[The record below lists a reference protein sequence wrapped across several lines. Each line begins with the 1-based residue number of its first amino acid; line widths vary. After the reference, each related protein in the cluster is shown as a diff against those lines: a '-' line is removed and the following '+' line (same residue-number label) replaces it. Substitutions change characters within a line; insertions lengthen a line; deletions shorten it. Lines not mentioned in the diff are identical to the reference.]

1 MWQPVFGLLSLSR
14 QSCVRGKSLMAGA
27 RVVGSSP
34 TQAKPNMESKVAR
47 CYGRLLS
54 GSPDTIGFGSSPM
67 LSAKHDYRVNQWSY
81 WKLAS
86 W

>member
-27 RVVGSSP
+27 RAWVRVP
-34 TQAKPNMESKVAR
+34 YRPNQINMESKVAW

-54 GSPDTIGFGSSPM
+54 GSLDNIGFGSSPM
-67 LSAKHDYRVNQWSY
+67 FSAKHDY
-81 WKLAS
+81 
-86 W
+86 